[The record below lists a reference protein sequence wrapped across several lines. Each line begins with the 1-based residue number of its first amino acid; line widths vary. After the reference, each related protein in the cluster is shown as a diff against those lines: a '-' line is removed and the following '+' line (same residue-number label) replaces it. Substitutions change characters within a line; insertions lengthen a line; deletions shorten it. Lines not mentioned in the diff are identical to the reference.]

1 MSSGATSAWKLFT
14 PTVSKTRDDPG
25 QVDLPGLHVLQRAGL
40 VQRLAAVAPGLLEL
54 DRERPAQSR
63 PTSSLAAERIGR
75 RAVVRVR
82 QGEDARLR
90 LLGSTGLVAARAAA
104 RSQGIADTAST
115 AAIAHRMNRLGCIVV
130 HLR

>member
-1 MSSGATSAWKLFT
+1 MSSGATSAWKLYPDGVEDADPTQARSTFPAFT
-14 PTVSKTRDDPG
+14 SSSVPASYSGSPSR
-25 QVDLPGLHVLQRAGL
+25 QASLNSIA
-40 VQRLAAVAPGLLEL
+40 
-54 DRERPAQSR
+54 RPARKPSDLVR
-63 PTSSLAAERIGR
+63 PAAERIGR

-104 RSQGIADTAST
+104 RGQGIADTAST